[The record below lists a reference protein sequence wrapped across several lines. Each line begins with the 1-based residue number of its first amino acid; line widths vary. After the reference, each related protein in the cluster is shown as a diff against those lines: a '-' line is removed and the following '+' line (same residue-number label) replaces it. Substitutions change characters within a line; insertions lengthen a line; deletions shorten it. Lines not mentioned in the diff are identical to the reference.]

1 MVPGY
6 PVGMGRSYSA
16 ASAARRER
24 LHEKSRALVKAQQ
37 PIRVLRTLN
46 WPEEVRLAFFASGG
60 KELPRVEYELSPE
73 LLPAKEA
80 LDNLIGELD
89 PQDPA
94 EAWLQKTAASF
105 RDAARMLLAVGT
117 KEFHEISKSLYGYP
131 ETPTH
136 DPRVS
141 HLDLAHHVQDFVDG
155 YRDRDL
161 GAPPP
166 AVLPATH
173 VAATL
178 KERFEAFFGDDAPKV
193 KVVPHL
199 SARAVAGAEVVRIRD
214 KTGFSAPEV
223 VRLEHHEGYVHAAT
237 TLNGKR
243 QPVLDAIGISSPR
256 VTAVQ
261 EGLATFAELQSQSL
275 DLDRL
280 EILADRVVGIQM
292 AIDGADFIDLYVYFL
307 EHSDSPEESYDAAR
321 RVIRGGPLTGRGP
334 FTKDVSYLEGL
345 LLIFNFIQAALNRHR
360 PELLRLLFVGKI
372 HTDDLPVLLQLEHE
386 GVVVPAKF
394 LPHWARDLRFLAAQM
409 GFSSFL
415 NRTDAKAWLD
425 YCDQLFDAAT

>member
-1 MVPGY
+1 
-6 PVGMGRSYSA
+6 MGRTVA
-16 ASAARRER
+16 LASADRRER
-24 LHEKSRALVKAQQ
+24 LHTKSRALVKAQQ

-46 WPEEVRLAFFASGG
+46 WPEEVRLGFFASGC
-60 KELPRVEYELSPE
+60 KELPRVEYVLSPE
-73 LLPAKEA
+73 LEPAKEA
-80 LDNLIGELD
+80 LDALIADFDEA
-89 PQDPA
+89 DPA
-94 EAWLQKTAASF
+94 EAWLKKTAESF

-117 KEFHEISKSLYGYP
+117 RRFHEISKDLYGYP
-131 ETPTH
+131 ATPTH

-141 HLDLAHHVQDFVDG
+141 HLDLAHHVQAFVDG

-161 GAPPP
+161 GAPPAAVVP
-166 AVLPATH
+166 AQS

-178 KERFEAFFGDDAPKV
+178 KERFDAFFGDDAPKV
-193 KVVPHL
+193 KVVPNL

-214 KTGFSAPEV
+214 KTGFTPPEV

-243 QPVLDAIGISSPR
+243 QPCLDALGIASPR
-256 VTAVQ
+256 VTSVQ

-292 AIDGADFIDLYVYFL
+292 AIEGADFIDLYVYFL
-307 EHSDSPEESYDAAR
+307 EHSDSPEESYDVAR

-345 LLIFNFIQAALNRHR
+345 LLTYNFIQAALNRHR

-372 HTDDLPVLLQLEHE
+372 HTDDLPLLLQLEHE
-386 GVVVPAKF
+386 GVVIPPKF
-394 LPHWARDLRFLAAQM
+394 LPHWAQDLRFLAAQM

-415 NRTDAKAWLD
+415 NRTDARAWVD
-425 YCDQLFDAAT
+425 YCDQLFAAAQ